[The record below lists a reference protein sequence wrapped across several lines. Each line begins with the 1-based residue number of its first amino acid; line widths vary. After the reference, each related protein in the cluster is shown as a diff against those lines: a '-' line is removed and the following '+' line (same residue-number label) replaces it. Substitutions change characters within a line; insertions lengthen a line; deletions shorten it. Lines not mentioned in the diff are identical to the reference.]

1 MRELEQA
8 NHGSAAADQSA
19 TDTELSPH
27 IQQVSITRQEFITQ
41 IEPFKTS
48 KPDFHTQ
55 LLQVF
60 DNHNSLIELN
70 LRANQ
75 IGDAGAQ
82 ALATALEQNTS
93 LTELNLFDNQIGA
106 AGAQALAKAL
116 QTNSSLRVLDLSRN
130 QIGNE
135 GAQALVTALQT
146 KSSLSTLALF
156 DNQIGPEGAQ
166 ALASALQTNSSL
178 IKLSLGYNHIGDAGA
193 LAAIDNALVANNNTK
208 ELKSTQVEGQEAEKT
223 GGSATE
229 ASEVSHVARLKCNK
243 AESTQGL

>member
-8 NHGSAAADQSA
+8 NPGAAAEDESA
-19 TDTELSPH
+19 TQTEHRS
-27 IQQVSITRQEFITQ
+27 SISRQEFITQ

-48 KPDFHTQ
+48 KPDFHKQ

-60 DNHNSLIELN
+60 DNDKSLSELN
-70 LRANQ
+70 LGYNQ
-75 IGDAGAQ
+75 IGDEGAQ

-93 LTELNLFDNQIGA
+93 LTELYLDDNQ
-106 AGAQALAKAL
+106 
-116 QTNSSLRVLDLSRN
+116 
-130 QIGNE
+130 
-135 GAQALVTALQT
+135 
-146 KSSLSTLALF
+146 
-156 DNQIGPEGAQ
+156 
-166 ALASALQTNSSL
+166 
-178 IKLSLGYNHIGDAGA
+178 IGDAGA

-229 ASEVSHVARLKCNK
+229 ASGVFHVARLKCNK